1 MEENNKKLKIIL
13 VDDDTFLLEMY
24 ARKFQN
30 SGFEV
35 SAVSGAEEALMNI
48 KNGEVADILLFD
60 IIMPKMDGL
69 EFISEVRKQNLLPGA
84 VKIVLSNQGQQI
96 DIDKAKEIG
105 VDDYIIKAL
114 FTPSEVV
121 EQVMKIFNNNKK

>member
-1 MEENNKKLKIIL
+1 MEENKKNIKIIL

-48 KNGEVADILLFD
+48 KNGETADILLFD

-69 EFISEVRKQNLLPGA
+69 EFITEIRKQNLLPKA

-105 VDDYIIKAL
+105 IDDYIIKAF

-121 EQVMKIFNNNKK
+121 GQVLDIFNNKKK